1 MASQSREWSVP
12 APVRTLLWWPA
23 ISFVL
28 VIVFPDAATSA
39 IVFAG
44 AALAALGALAS
55 AAARRLRQPRV
66 VPGGVVPG
74 SVVPGSVVPGGPADA
89 VADAPTMDMSPEM
102 PTMELPRVEP
112 HGRSRAA

>member
-55 AAARRLRQPRV
+55 TAARRLRQPHAV
-66 VPGGVVPG
+66 AGGVAPG
-74 SVVPGSVVPGGPADA
+74 AADA